1 MTVIAHY
8 HKVGKKK
15 LQRCFK
21 RQEDGYK
28 GWDQKTHC
36 QRYMVFPDN
45 ITPHLAIDESSL
57 SKGELYTFVSS
68 RDKTGRKGK
77 LIAILSSTRSEDI
90 IKTLKRIPLSKRLKV
105 TEVSLE
111 MASNMSKACEEA
123 FPNAIQ
129 VKDRFHVVRLVTDA
143 LQHVRV
149 DQRCKE
155 IDKEND
161 AIKQARQS
169 GSKYKPVVL
178 SNGDTPKQLLAQ
190 SRYLLYKHPEQWT
203 KTQIH
208 RAALL
213 FQLYPHINQAY
224 RLAWDFRKIYNQ
236 LSKQQAS
243 KAIEQWLEQ
252 VKEGGSEHF
261 NITRESI
268 ISHLDGILAFF
279 NNRSTNA
286 HAESYN
292 AQVKLFRSNLRGV
305 NDSKIFLYRLQKV
318 FA

>member
-1 MTVIAHY
+1 MSVIAHY

-15 LQRCFK
+15 LQRCYK

-28 GWDQKTHC
+28 GWDQKAHC
-36 QRYMVFPDN
+36 HKYMIFPDN

-77 LIAILSSTRSEDI
+77 LIAMISSTRSEDI
-90 IKTLKRIPLSKRLKV
+90 IKTLKRIPLSIRLKV
-105 TEVSLE
+105 TEVSLD
-111 MASNMSKACEEA
+111 MASNMSKACKEA
-123 FPNAIQ
+123 FPNAIL

-149 DQRCKE
+149 DQRWKE

-161 AIKQARQS
+161 AIKQARQR
-169 GSKYKPVVL
+169 GSRYKPVLL
-178 SNGDTPKQLLAQ
+178 SNGDTPRQLLAR

-213 FQLYPHINQAY
+213 FQLYPHINEAY
-224 RLAWDFRKIYNQ
+224 RLAWDFRKIYNH
-236 LSKQQAS
+236 LSKQQAL
-243 KAIEQWLEQ
+243 KAIRQWLED
-252 VKEGGSEHF
+252 VKEVGSEHF
-261 NITRESI
+261 NIASDAI
-268 ISHLDGILAFF
+268 INHSEGILAFF

-286 HAESYN
+286 HAESFN
-292 AQVKLFRSNLRGV
+292 AKSIRSCVLWRYK
-305 NDSKIFLYRLQKV
+305 KIIH
-318 FA
+318 